1 MPVLFEDT
9 KDVPCVMFLHTRGGC
24 RVEGMFLR
32 QYFLPKVAY
41 CVFDFAGSGLS
52 EGDYI
57 SLGPKEKRDAKK
69 IIDHI
74 KKAFS
79 IGPIFLWG
87 RSMGAITSILLARD
101 HPEDVAGL
109 ILDAPF
115 SEISTMV
122 LFCNL
127 GKRLSDII
135 QRSSS
140 VFDWLCVGMPDENC

>member
-1 MPVLFEDT
+1 MPVVLEDV

-24 RVEGMFLR
+24 RIEGMFLR
-32 QYFLPKVAY
+32 QYFLPKTAL

-57 SLGPKEKRDAKK
+57 SLGPKEKRDAKQVM
-69 IIDHI
+69 DYI
-74 KKAFS
+74 KKAYN

-101 HPEDVAGL
+101 HPDDVAGL

-115 SEISTMV
+115 SEITTMV
-122 LFCNL
+122 GL
-127 GKRLSDII
+127 
-135 QRSSS
+135 
-140 VFDWLCVGMPDENC
+140 

>member
-1 MPVLFEDT
+1 MPVVLEDV

-24 RVEGMFLR
+24 RIEGMFLR
-32 QYFLPKVAY
+32 QYFLPKTTL

-57 SLGPKEKRDAKK
+57 SLGPKEKRDAKQVM
-69 IIDHI
+69 DYI
-74 KKAFS
+74 KKAYN

-101 HPEDVAGL
+101 HPDDVAGL

-115 SEISTMV
+115 SEITTMV
-122 LFCNL
+122 GLCDV
-127 GKRLSDII
+127 G
-135 QRSSS
+135 QRPRN
-140 VFDWLCVGMPDENC
+140 FTQRRA